1 MLNISNL
8 DTEQINNYTENIDK
22 LSTLEVV
29 QLINSEDKKVAE
41 AIEAVLPAVANA
53 IDAIYD
59 RMKSGGRLIYA
70 GAGTSGRLG
79 LLDAVECPPTFS
91 VDYDMVQALLAGG
104 PEAFIKAKEGAED
117 SKELGTEDLKAI
129 GFCANDA
136 LVGIAASGRTPYV
149 VGAMEYARSAGGLT
163 VSLSCTKNAEI
174 AKYADIDISPQPGPE
189 VITGSTRMKS
199 GTAQKMVLNMLSTAV
214 MIKLGK
220 TYGNLMVDL
229 KATNE
234 KLISRAIN
242 IVCMATGVST
252 EEAKK
257 TLQTCEFSA
266 KNAIVMI
273 LADVDFTESKNTLE
287 KAQGKVH
294 LAIEFLKGNP
304 NC

>member
-1 MLNISNL
+1 MINISKL
-8 DTEQINNYTENIDK
+8 DTEQRNDNTESIDK

-29 QLINSEDKKVAE
+29 QLINGEDKKVADS
-41 AIEAVLPAVANA
+41 IEAVLPDVARA
-53 IDAIYD
+53 IDAIYN
-59 RMKSGGRLIYA
+59 KLENGGRLIYA

-91 VDYDMVQALLAGG
+91 VDYNMVVGLLAGG

-117 SKELGTEDLKAI
+117 SKELGMEDLKAI
-129 GFCANDA
+129 KFCTKDA

-149 VGAMEYARSAGGLT
+149 IGAMEYARSVGGCT
-163 VSLSCTKNAEI
+163 IALSCTKDAEI
-174 AKYADIDISPQPGPE
+174 ANIADIDIAPLPGPE

-234 KLISRAIN
+234 KLVSRAIN
-242 IVCMATGVST
+242 IVCMATGAS
-252 EEAKK
+252 EEKA
-257 TLQTCEFSA
+257 LEILHTCEFSA
-266 KNAIVMI
+266 KNAIIMI
-273 LADVDFTESKNTLE
+273 LANVDFIASKAMLE
-287 KAQGKVH
+287 NSRERIH
-294 LAIEFLKGNP
+294 LALD
-304 NC
+304 CLRD